1 MPIARTKSRS
11 TSLMSLLFVVGRRM
25 KEEMK
30 ESGRKSR
37 CSWLHFEVMR
47 YVGSAGKP
55 LMRDVAEHFSVT
67 PPAATLLIEAM
78 VEAGLLRRVLDPKD
92 RRAVRVA
99 LTAKANQLLK
109 RGMQDRTAAIK
120 RLFSVL
126 DSREERALLEI
137 LTKVAGPEL

>member
-1 MPIARTKSRS
+1 MKNRS
-11 TSLMSLLFVVGRRM
+11 TILMSLLFVIGRRM

-30 ESGRKSR
+30 EGGRKSR
-37 CSWLHFEVMR
+37 YSWLHFEVMR
-47 YVGSAGKP
+47 YVGSVGKP

-67 PPAATLLIEAM
+67 PPAATLLIEGL
-78 VEAGLLRRVLDPKD
+78 VGIGLLRRVVDPKD

-99 LTAKANQLLK
+99 LTPKARQLMK

-126 DSREERALLEI
+126 DAREEQALVEI
-137 LTKVAGPEL
+137 LTKIAGQES